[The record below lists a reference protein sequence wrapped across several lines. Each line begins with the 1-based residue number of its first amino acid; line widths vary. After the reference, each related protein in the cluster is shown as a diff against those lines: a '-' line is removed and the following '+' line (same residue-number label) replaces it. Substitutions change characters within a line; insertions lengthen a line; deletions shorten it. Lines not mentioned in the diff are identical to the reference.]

1 MDLKKIVLLLSIIV
15 FFSSII
21 AVSATFTQS
30 NVHDIQS
37 ILQNNDETDMTGCC
51 SIVLQQDGNNSIFSF
66 RRDAGNAADIYI
78 EKIDWHGKEAIKQY
92 KTSAGYFCQVIITND
107 GWVIGYGGIDDGE
120 DNKKIEN
127 ITAGMITNNNTIP
140 ESGLEQVQQIK
151 AAYGLGH
158 LLIKAPNGNYGVAT
172 ANSHYTGKLSPNQY
186 ISVPNKDGFIRTGD
200 VQPNA
205 TDKIKTMNTLEISD
219 GFGLTRRDITTFNF
233 HANDT
238 NNVTDVYIA
247 NDDGSYWG
255 MSTAGLVDTVNFT
268 GKIIKPDEIPIA
280 PSYKYIG
287 NITFEGQDNA
297 DTNGGGSFDI
307 LGILV
312 WIIIAV
318 IVGVVAFFSYHT
330 IKVLR
335 YRNRYRRR

>member
-1 MDLKKIVLLLSIIV
+1 MDFKKIILILTLIV
-15 FFSSII
+15 FFSSVI
-21 AVSATFTQS
+21 AVSANATEQ

-37 ILQNNDETDMTGCC
+37 ILENNNASDLTGCC
-51 SIVLQQDGNNSIFSF
+51 SIMLQQDGNNSIMSF

-92 KTSAGYFCQVIITND
+92 KTSAGYFCQVIITSD
-107 GWVIGYGGIDDGE
+107 GWMIGYGGIDDGE

-127 ITAGMITNNNTIP
+127 ITAGMITDNYTIP

-172 ANSHYTGKLSPNQY
+172 ANTHYTGKLSPNQY
-186 ISVPNKDGFIRTGD
+186 ISVPNKEGFIRTGD

-205 TDKIKTMNTLEISD
+205 TDKIKTMNNLEISD

-233 HANDT
+233 QCVNDT
-238 NNVTDVYIA
+238 TNVTDVYIA

-280 PSYKYIG
+280 PSYKSIG
-287 NITFEGQDNA
+287 NITFGNA
-297 DTNGGGSFDI
+297 DAPSNNGGGFDI
-307 LGILV
+307 WGIIVL
-312 WIIIAV
+312 IGIAV
-318 IVGVVAFFSYHT
+318 VVAIVAFISYHT
-330 IKVLR
+330 VKVLR
-335 YRNRYRRR
+335 YRRRYRR

>member
-1 MDLKKIVLLLSIIV
+1 MDLKKIILILTVIV
-15 FFSSII
+15 FFSSVI
-21 AVSATFTQS
+21 AVSASFTQD
-30 NVHDIQS
+30 NAHDIQS
-37 ILQNNDETDMTGCC
+37 ILQNYNESDMTGCC

-78 EKIDWHGKEAIKQY
+78 EKINWHGKEAIKQY

-120 DNKKIEN
+120 DNEKIEN
-127 ITAGMITNNNTIP
+127 ITAGMITNNSSIP

-151 AAYGLGH
+151 ASYGLGH

-172 ANSHYTGKLSPNQY
+172 ANSHYTGKLSPNDY

-233 HANDT
+233 HANGTD
-238 NNVTDVYIA
+238 NVTDVYIS

-268 GKIIKPDEIPIA
+268 GKIINPDEIPIA

-287 NITFEGQDNA
+287 NITFSGENV
-297 DTNGGGSFDI
+297 TSSNGSGGFDI
-307 LGILV
+307 WGILV

-318 IVGVVAFFSYHT
+318 VIAIVIFFSYHT
-330 IKVLR
+330 VKVLR
-335 YRNRYRRR
+335 YNRRYRRR

>member
-1 MDLKKIVLLLSIIV
+1 MDFKKTILILTLIV
-15 FFSSII
+15 FFSSVI
-21 AVSATFTQS
+21 AVSANATEQ

-37 ILQNNDETDMTGCC
+37 ILENNNASDLTGCC
-51 SIVLQQDGNNSIFSF
+51 SIMLQQDGNNSIMSF

-92 KTSAGYFCQVIITND
+92 KTSAGYFCQVIITSD
-107 GWVIGYGGIDDGE
+107 GWMIGYGGIDDGE

-127 ITAGMITNNNTIP
+127 ITAGMITDNDTIH
-140 ESGLEQVQQIK
+140 ESGLEQVQQIQ

-172 ANSHYTGKLSPNQY
+172 ANTHYTGKLSPNQY
-186 ISVPNKDGFIRTGD
+186 ISVPNKEGFIRTGD

-205 TDKIKTMNTLEISD
+205 TDKIKTMNNLEISD

-233 HANDT
+233 QCVNDT
-238 NNVTDVYIA
+238 TNVTDVYIA

-280 PSYKYIG
+280 PSYKAIG
-287 NITFEGQDNA
+287 NITFGNA
-297 DTNGGGSFDI
+297 DAPSNNGGGFDI
-307 LGILV
+307 WGIIVL
-312 WIIIAV
+312 IFIAV
-318 IVGVVAFFSYHT
+318 VVAIVAFISYHT
-330 IKVLR
+330 VKVLR
-335 YRNRYRRR
+335 YRRRYRR